1 MPTKIEQILLFTIY
15 PGKPFKQNTDIIE
28 YKLELEPNKT
38 IRSLYY
44 IKIEFSML
52 SIIPFVAIVFSK
64 KKEESVGDFW
74 IPIKNIS

>member
-1 MPTKIEQILLFTIY
+1 MPTKSEQTLLFTIY

-28 YKLELEPNKT
+28 YKLEPNKT